1 MEDFDRLHRDHKH
14 LDAEHKKLIAKGDRQ
29 QEKLRELRDEVNRAA
44 TAMAEE
50 QSKGAEAAKRLAE
63 ATKEQMALQEQH
75 HAEIERATMV
85 LNKVQTTYQTQL
97 MHYKSQ

>member
-1 MEDFDRLHRDHKH
+1 M
-14 LDAEHKKLIAKGDRQ
+14 
-29 QEKLRELRDEVNRAA
+29 NRAA

-97 MHYKSQ
+97 MHYKSQEAPTARLIKQLKDKNKPQRISRRWG